1 MFPFAVLFQTKI
13 PLEKQKRLL
22 LFFLLFCI
30 LKYFKYFTEGKI
42 KKACG
47 FPGFYW
53 DFSDGLLGLF

>member
-1 MFPFAVLFQTKI
+1 ML
-13 PLEKQKRLL
+13 
-22 LFFLLFCI
+22 FLLFCI